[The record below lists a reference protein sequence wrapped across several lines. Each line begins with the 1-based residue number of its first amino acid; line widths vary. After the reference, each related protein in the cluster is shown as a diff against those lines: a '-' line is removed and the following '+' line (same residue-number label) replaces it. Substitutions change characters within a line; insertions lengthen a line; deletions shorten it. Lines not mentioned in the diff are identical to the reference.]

1 MGKREKI
8 VKTKLRIPRG
18 LLKDLEQYAS
28 DNDLKVSEVAMLA
41 FNEFLTRVK
50 TRNNVSPSISVG

>member
-8 VKTKLRIPRG
+8 VKTKFRIPLG

-28 DNDLKVSEVAMLA
+28 DNDLKVSEVVMLA
-41 FNEFLTRVK
+41 FSEFLK
-50 TRNNVSPSISVG
+50 SNNQK

>member
-1 MGKREKI
+1 VGKREKI

-41 FNEFLTRVK
+41 FNEFLTKGKNQR
-50 TRNNVSPSISVG
+50 